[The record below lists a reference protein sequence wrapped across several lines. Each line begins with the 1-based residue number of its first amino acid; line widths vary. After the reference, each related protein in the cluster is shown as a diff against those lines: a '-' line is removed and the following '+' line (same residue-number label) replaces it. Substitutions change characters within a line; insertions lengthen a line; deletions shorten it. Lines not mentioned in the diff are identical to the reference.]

1 VTPGLRLPVRPTEPA
16 AIAVEDRMYRWLAVL
31 RFVLVANTV
40 GLSIYRGG
48 FKSTAA
54 GVLLVGALVIWT
66 FLISW
71 VYHSFRRRTTLWIV
85 ADLVVALASLALTSA
100 VKEPGF
106 HSTVPGFWIM
116 GALFAWAIHWR
127 LYGGLVAA
135 VLLTVDDLLTRGYLD
150 ETVYGNYFLLLVG
163 GPIVGLMVDSLLR
176 SAARTAAA
184 ERAAATAVE
193 RTKMARTVHDGV
205 LQVLSLVQRRA
216 PDLGAQGAELA
227 RLVGEQEQ
235 ALRSLIR
242 QQDAVGPTPG
252 SVDLVG
258 ALSALERR
266 PGVSVAAPSHGVL
279 LDRATAEEI
288 VAVVSACLDNVVA
301 HVGPDAPAW
310 VLLEAT
316 RDKVVVSVRDEGPGI
331 PDGRLERAQR
341 DGRLGVSSSIRGRVA
356 ELGGTAEVSTG
367 SLGTEWELTFSR

>member
-1 VTPGLRLPVRPTEPA
+1 VV
-16 AIAVEDRMYRWLAVL
+16 
-31 RFVLVANTV
+31 
-40 GLSIYRGG
+40 
-48 FKSTAA
+48 
-54 GVLLVGALVIWT
+54 WT

-71 VYHSFRRRTTLWIV
+71 VYHSFGRRTTSWVV
-85 ADLVVALASLALTSA
+85 ADLVVALASLALTPA

-116 GALFAWAIHWR
+116 GGLFAWAIHWR

-135 VLLTVDDLLTRGYLD
+135 VLLSLDDLLARGYLS

-163 GPIVGLMVDSLLR
+163 GPIVGLMVDSLMR

-216 PDLGAQGAELA
+216 PDLGTEGSELA

-235 ALRSLIR
+235 ALRALIR
-242 QQDAVGPTPG
+242 QQDTAEATPG
-252 SVDLVG
+252 TVDLVG

-266 PGVSVAAPSHGVL
+266 PGVSVAAPSHGVV
-279 LDRATAEEI
+279 LDRVTVDEI
-288 VAVVSACLDNVVA
+288 VAVVSACLDNVAA

-310 VLLEAT
+310 VLLEAS
-316 RDKVVVSVRDEGPGI
+316 RDAVVVSVRDAGPGI
-331 PDGRLERAQR
+331 PEGRLEEAAR

-356 ELGGTAEVSTG
+356 ELGGTAELTTG
-367 SLGTEWELTFSR
+367 PHGTEWEFSFPR